1 MAGSFKWQE
10 SSAQTIGTT
19 AATLSSGSAVLVGQL
34 DLRAVTAGP
43 LADNFAALFTLA
55 AAWATVT
62 GIAANTVVAEL
73 YLVPS
78 IDGGTTFPDVD
89 TTAGASTIAYP
100 HLAGSF
106 VAAKTPGTGTTMNFA
121 TAPVDLFPALYNVYI
136 LNRSGQTLNSSA
148 VLKVQ
153 GTVAQYT

>member
-1 MAGSFKWQE
+1 MAGSFKWLE
-10 SSAQTIGTT
+10 GSAQTIGTT
-19 AATLSSGSAVLVGQL
+19 SATLTFGSAVLVGQL

-43 LADNFAALFTLA
+43 LADNFAALFTLSS
-55 AAWATVT
+55 AWATVT

-89 TTAGASTIAYP
+89 TTAGASAIAYP

-106 VAAKTPGTGTTMNFA
+106 VAAKTPIVNATMNFA
-121 TAPVDLFPALYNVYI
+121 TAPVDLFPAVYNIYI
-136 LNRSGQTLNSSA
+136 LNRSGQSLNSGA

-153 GTVAQYT
+153 GTAAQYT